1 MSVKI
6 TDNTASALIDIDR
19 KVSLAIRYMLERV
32 DATAEPKTPRKFGN
46 LRRDVIKQVLGK
58 TGTIAWPKKY
68 AAAQEAGV
76 IRGSKIRNYTTAGTG
91 PHYAE
96 NAVKA
101 VVASSEQDFRK
112 AKLI

>member
-1 MSVKI
+1 MSVRV
-6 TDNTASALIDIDR
+6 TDNTPSLFIDIDR
-19 KVSLAIRYMLERV
+19 KVSLAIRYMLERI
-32 DATAEPKTPRKFGN
+32 DITAEPKTPRKFGN

-58 TGTIAWPKKY
+58 TGTIAWHKKY

-76 IRGSKIRNYTTAGTG
+76 IRGSRIRNYTTPGTG
-91 PHYAE
+91 PHYAAD
-96 NAVKA
+96 AVKA